1 MSYSARTVFYFG
13 IYLSVIGLLLAA
25 TPNTVLDLLGMTRT
39 DEVWIRVVG
48 MLAGAIGSYYIMA
61 ARHEMAVLIR
71 MTVNL
76 RSSVVLLLGLF
87 VWLGFA
93 EMPILVFGVID
104 FLGAMWT
111 WWALR
116 TEGRS

>member
-13 IYLSVIGLLLAA
+13 IYLSVTGLLLVA
-25 TPNTVLDLLGMTRT
+25 TPNFVLELLGMART

-48 MLAGAIGSYYIMA
+48 MLAGALGSYYILA
-61 ARHEMAVLIR
+61 ARHELTVFIR
-71 MTVNL
+71 MSVQL
-76 RSSVVLLLGLF
+76 RSTVILLLGLF

-93 EMPILVFGVID
+93 EMPILIFGAVD

-111 WWALR
+111 WMALR